1 MFQFGEFLKSLDQT
15 SLDGANALSIRKLFV
30 KLEKR
35 KKAFRLIKRIL
46 SKKLSNFFEQVKQ
59 KVFNRILG
67 QNSEEFY

>member
-1 MFQFGEFLKSLDQT
+1 MKSLDQT

-46 SKKLSNFFEQVKQ
+46 SKKLSNFFEQIKRKSFQ
-59 KVFNRILG
+59 
-67 QNSEEFY
+67 QNSRPKFGRISFY